1 MITGVMDVR
10 TERWM
15 KKKTKIRGGVD
26 LYDMSLPRGD
36 IVARRPPPTAK
47 IIGSAGQLLVRPNF
61 GCFIDA
67 ALTAPPA
74 TCQPFFFPLL
84 QSTNH

>member
-15 KKKTKIRGGVD
+15 KEKTKLRGGVD
-26 LYDMSLPRGD
+26 LYEMSLPRGD

-47 IIGSAGQLLVRPNF
+47 DDWLGGSTVSEAQFRLLN
-61 GCFIDA
+61 
-67 ALTAPPA
+67 
-74 TCQPFFFPLL
+74 
-84 QSTNH
+84 